1 MNKGAIHSPHQTQ
14 LGKKKPLSTHPQEK
28 KGKPLHFIMCLL
40 IGCMEI
46 LFIKLATIIFG
57 LGLIA
62 LLKTP

>member
-1 MNKGAIHSPHQTQ
+1 VGN
-14 LGKKKPLSTHPQEK
+14 PLSSPNTTWKKTPFHPPTRK
-28 KGKPLHFIMCLL
+28 KGKPLHLIMCLL

-46 LFIKLATIIFG
+46 LFIKLVAIIFG